1 MKRKILLGV
10 LLLFLFI
17 IAPPSRSA
25 NTVSAQLTDVKTN
38 SPSPDYQRIFQG
50 ITGPQTFVEWSRQTY
65 SENWSDTWSHNQWLF
80 GPYPRIES
88 IKRLNGSEITSESY
102 LETGETF
109 IVTIIIPKAIFTSG
123 STLGFGGF
131 RAEYRSQNGSVYAEI
146 NAGYALNI
154 SYMGMGFESDW
165 YAESQLSKTNET
177 WDDYYGGMPGSG
189 GGSYQ
194 FSGFNII
201 GPIYEFNESLSSFT
215 NDTIRDQYVIEIAG
229 KLNDTAPFGA
239 YRFSVAALDSDF
251 NFIDAGYSNRA
262 IDWDDL
268 VKQIGVG
275 EPVSSI
281 VSIWGTWDFQ
291 KYDMLN
297 RTILSVNRDEDF
309 QMIFDITS
317 NNLANVT
324 LVIDMPFNV
333 KVTQELY
340 GWHTEL
346 QTVQGGWVYN
356 STLGTYVWDPDT
368 NFTLHEEVF
377 GPYTMEYLESIP
389 WENRSVEVEV
399 VNDYWD
405 ESGTMHLVKEKQT
418 FPVCLY
424 LIYDDTMQSFSSKWG
439 ITYSTIIDNQTL
451 ERSDNFHEISVD
463 MSKSCYNFFK
473 LNNSASFVEQLGL
486 GHIKVGFVGQFTNY
500 TEPGETSYMR

>member
-165 YAESQLSKTNET
+165 YAESQ
-177 WDDYYGGMPGSG
+177 
-189 GGSYQ
+189 
-194 FSGFNII
+194 
-201 GPIYEFNESLSSFT
+201 
-215 NDTIRDQYVIEIAG
+215 
-229 KLNDTAPFGA
+229 
-239 YRFSVAALDSDF
+239 
-251 NFIDAGYSNRA
+251 
-262 IDWDDL
+262 
-268 VKQIGVG
+268 
-275 EPVSSI
+275 
-281 VSIWGTWDFQ
+281 
-291 KYDMLN
+291 
-297 RTILSVNRDEDF
+297 
-309 QMIFDITS
+309 
-317 NNLANVT
+317 
-324 LVIDMPFNV
+324 
-333 KVTQELY
+333 
-340 GWHTEL
+340 
-346 QTVQGGWVYN
+346 
-356 STLGTYVWDPDT
+356 
-368 NFTLHEEVF
+368 
-377 GPYTMEYLESIP
+377 
-389 WENRSVEVEV
+389 
-399 VNDYWD
+399 
-405 ESGTMHLVKEKQT
+405 
-418 FPVCLY
+418 
-424 LIYDDTMQSFSSKWG
+424 
-439 ITYSTIIDNQTL
+439 
-451 ERSDNFHEISVD
+451 
-463 MSKSCYNFFK
+463 
-473 LNNSASFVEQLGL
+473 
-486 GHIKVGFVGQFTNY
+486 
-500 TEPGETSYMR
+500 